1 MATAFEAFIQN
12 VVKVRTHF
20 YYISTLFLIR
30 NSRENPFFLS
40 EYLIIGLL
48 AQMSRNVRVGIVKTI
63 YHSRFQEAALE
74 SRS

>member
-1 MATAFEAFIQN
+1 MNTFLLGWDL
-12 VVKVRTHF
+12 TSD
-20 YYISTLFLIR
+20 YYILLR
-30 NSRENPFFLS
+30 NRKENPPFLS